1 MSKLKIIVCLEYLG
15 LEQKPPI
22 KNSTPS
28 GILFFALINYFFLSE
43 GFFRGVKSLPLAVS
57 TQGTNTTQKADIG

>member
-1 MSKLKIIVCLEYLG
+1 
-15 LEQKPPI
+15 
-22 KNSTPS
+22 
-28 GILFFALINYFFLSE
+28 LSE